1 MLLPYRGRGQFVGGA
16 GTKYIDEECRRR
28 EQLKFLALAKDR
40 AILPIHT
47 PPNILQLVA
56 VVRSI
61 DPKADE
67 MLKRRALEQAKEKLA
82 AGLNEWEMIERHM
95 LTFSEVMA
103 KRENFEQWSVTM
115 DEVLELPEV
124 RLHVSNIKRV
134 LDQANMY
141 LAQLNLSAIDS
152 NV

>member
-1 MLLPYRGRGQFVGGA
+1 M
-16 GTKYIDEECRRR
+16 
-28 EQLKFLALAKDR
+28 
-40 AILPIHT
+40 
-47 PPNILQLVA
+47 
-56 VVRSI
+56 
-61 DPKADE
+61 
-67 MLKRRALEQAKEKLA
+67 
-82 AGLNEWEMIERHM
+82 NEWEMIERHM

-115 DEVLELPEV
+115 DEVLQLPEV